1 MYEKELLSILEA
13 SQNNALT
20 FFVGAG
26 VSALSGAPNWKELI
40 NEFCDRLGRDKK
52 GVGEN
57 FSSDECLQIP
67 QMYYSTT
74 RSKSEYYKIVQDK
87 LKLSSLVPNNIHY
100 RMLDLNPV
108 SFITTNYDS
117 LLEDSAI
124 QCCQSFKIV
133 SRDDEVPNIY
143 GDKYIL
149 KIHGDIGHRNIVL
162 KEEDYLN
169 YSEKFKLIETLVKSI
184 FATNTVVFIGYSLN
198 DYNIKLI
205 LNWTKAL
212 LGGKFRK
219 PIFIRSDNNTLR
231 DEELRYHESRGL
243 SVIEC
248 KKLSPDASDYTTLY
262 LSVFDAIKKLSI
274 DNVEG
279 LSEDEAFD
287 NLYARLYPLNDI
299 KALRINDVYK
309 KLKPYVSFGVDGEIY
324 THDTGVLLLKKFYSI
339 FQMPIAEQVKLP
351 RDTIE
356 KYKCILSIFKK
367 ARIYKANSIGK
378 ELFDINSVPFADN
391 ACIAFDFSAMRSFV
405 SRKYKKTTYNYKKAY
420 YLYRMNRFD
429 EALFLFSDVA
439 RNAYKEKDYLL
450 YYFAKS
456 NCIGLYTAI
465 KNLQN
470 IYGCFDKDKVK
481 QYAPSE
487 SEISSL
493 FYRLPVEFRNK
504 YDVFKDIYNTYMLY
518 EYSYG
523 ASVDEANVRKA
534 IESGSLEMGLTSSGK
549 AICRV
554 NEYLHFMQGN
564 GIVADMFAEY
574 KNSVRNLLSALV
586 HKYSTYDKKVLHET
600 LFPFKNNEEFSF
612 DENDFYCFIE
622 CFQSKEIKA
631 LLQKHDI
638 QTIEFSNM
646 DLIED
651 AVNNILAY
659 YEYSEKVRRKPIE
672 LLMLQSKLKTCL
684 TLLEH
689 VNLSHEIVDKM
700 CSFVFSRGFR
710 EISFDDIMSFL
721 HSQLY
726 CKKMHSSLTDQIVE
740 DTFISY
746 LDQHISVLKDKDG
759 NGSSSD
765 IPGRYQNLLHYISR
779 DNRNRVSRKLS
790 NRITQI
796 TDLHLV
802 SMYKH
807 IAWDYCDY
815 VSNSQRKKIV
825 AWAKRELNSDFIFHL
840 VTMLIHY
847 HGSIDNKTIDT
858 LKSFLWNRIKDA
870 EKPTDSSVKH
880 YPENN
885 PFEELEL
892 VGLWCFYGQI
902 SKAPFAE
909 FLGYSALFDFLYEY
923 NSFDFHRFDV
933 SWLLNRFTKPILERI
948 SKDAFVREKIREAIA
963 VRISTDKIDKLDK
976 QNLQNILIDYFC

>member
-52 GVGEN
+52 GDGEN
-57 FSSDECLQIP
+57 FSSDEYLQIP

-74 RSKSEYYKIVQDK
+74 GSKSEYYKIVQNK
-87 LKLSSLVPNNIHY
+87 LQLSSLVPNVIHY

-124 QCCQSFKIV
+124 RCCQSFKII
-133 SRDDEVPNIY
+133 SSDDEVPNIY

-149 KIHGDIGHRNIVL
+149 KIHGDLGHKNIVL

-248 KKLSPDASDYTTLY
+248 KKFSPSATDYLTLY
-262 LSVFDAIKKLSI
+262 QCVFDAIKKLSI
-274 DNVEG
+274 DSLEG
-279 LSEDEAFD
+279 LSEDEAFE
-287 NLYARLYPLNDI
+287 NLYARLHPLDDV
-299 KALRINDVYK
+299 KALRINDVYR

-324 THDTGVLLLKKFYSI
+324 AYDTGSLLLKKFYGI
-339 FQMPIAEQVKLP
+339 LQMSTAEQARLP
-351 RDTIE
+351 KSTIE
-356 KYKCILSIFKK
+356 KYKCILSVFKK
-367 ARIYKANSIGK
+367 ARIYKANSINK
-378 ELFDINSVPFADN
+378 ELFDFNSIPFADK
-391 ACIAFDFSAMRSFV
+391 ACIAFDYSAMRSFV
-405 SRKYKKTTYNYKKAY
+405 SRNYKKTAYNYKKAY
-420 YLYRMNRFD
+420 YLFRLNRFD

-439 RNAYKEKDYLL
+439 RNAYKEKNYLL

-465 KNLQN
+465 KNMQN
-470 IYGCFDKDKVK
+470 IYSCYDQDKVK

-487 SEISSL
+487 SEIANL

-523 ASVDEANVRKA
+523 ASVDGTNVQKA

-549 AICRV
+549 AICRI

-586 HKYSTYDKKVLHET
+586 HKYSTYDNTVLHET
-600 LFPFKNNEEFSF
+600 LFPFKNNEEILFN
-612 DENDFYCFIE
+612 ENDFYCFVE
-622 CFQSKEIKA
+622 CFQSKDIKA

-638 QTIEFSNM
+638 QTVEFVNI

-651 AVNNILAY
+651 AVNNILTY
-659 YEYSEKVRRKPIE
+659 YEYAEKVCRKPIE

-684 TLLEH
+684 SLLGH
-689 VNLSHEIVDKM
+689 INISHEMVDKI
-700 CSFVFSRGFR
+700 CSFIFSRGFR
-710 EISFDDIMSFL
+710 EISFSDKMSFL
-721 HSQLY
+721 YSQLY
-726 CKKMHSSLTDQIVE
+726 CRKMHSSLTDQIVE

-746 LDQHISVLKDKDG
+746 LDDHISVLIKKEE
-759 NGSSSD
+759 NASSSN
-765 IPGRYQNLLHYISR
+765 IPGGYQNLLHYLSGE
-779 DNRNRVSRKLS
+779 NRNRVSRKLS

-802 SMYKH
+802 SMYKQ
-807 IAWDYCDY
+807 IAWDYYDF

-825 AWAKRELNSDFIFHL
+825 TWAKRELNSNFIFHL
-840 VTMLIHY
+840 VTILIHY
-847 HGSIDNKTIDT
+847 HGSIDSNTIGMLKT
-858 LKSFLWNRIKDA
+858 FLWNRIKNA
-870 EKPTDSSVKH
+870 EKSTDSSVKH
-880 YPENN
+880 YPEDN
-885 PFEELEL
+885 PYEELEL
-892 VGLWCFYGQI
+892 VGLWCFYGEVKREQ
-902 SKAPFAE
+902 FAE
-909 FLGYSALFDFLYEY
+909 FLGYSALFDFFYEY
-923 NSFDFHRFDV
+923 SSFDFNRFDV

-948 SKDAFVREKIREAIA
+948 SKDPLVREKIRGSVTAS
-963 VRISTDKIDKLDK
+963 ISSVKIDKLDK